1 MEEPKKRRLQLS
13 KEQKRIQ
20 AEAATQAAFAD
31 TEKRRKERE
40 AKTARLR
47 ALRLAQSPDARQ

>member
-1 MEEPKKRRLQLS
+1 MEGQKQRRLQLS

-31 TEKRRKERE
+31 TERRRKLRDE
-40 AKTARLR
+40 KTARLR
-47 ALRLAQSPDARQ
+47 ALRLAKEAEA